1 MRVLNILAI
10 ASGLSAMAFAAE
22 PIGTAS
28 SSSAFEL
35 NGVATRSDGI
45 SSWPVMPGDEVRSG
59 ISPVVIR
66 FQDGSR
72 MSISE
77 QSRVKLVQ
85 NGDAIDVNLTGGEAY
100 FNLAA
105 QSPLRVYN
113 SGRQVGTRSGS
124 ISTRNQTGVVDTAG
138 PRATTRRVPP
148 PPVSSQ

>member
-1 MRVLNILAI
+1 MRLLTILAI
-10 ASGLSAMAFAAE
+10 GSCLAAMAFALE

-28 SSSAFEL
+28 SSASFEL
-35 NGVATRSDGI
+35 NGIVTRSDGV

-77 QSRVKLVQ
+77 QSRVKLVR
-85 NGDAIDVNLTGGEAY
+85 NGDALDVNLTGGTAY
-100 FNLAA
+100 FNLAP
-105 QSPLRVYN
+105 QSALRVYN
-113 SGRQVGTRSGS
+113 SGRAVGTRSGS
-124 ISTRNQTGVVDTAG
+124 IAAGNQAGVVDNAG